1 MAKRRWSVDMRPWAA
16 DLSTREACAAAIAAR
31 PRVSSHAASF
41 RKKREGW
48 CTRGRRR
55 RATGCFTARF
65 EANSSAATALAG
77 ITGMVRTLPDG
88 RPDWSRHLTGHPT
101 VKPIALLR
109 HLVRL
114 ICPPGGLVLDPFAGS
129 GTTLEA
135 AHREGRDSIG
145 VELDAS
151 HAASITGRM
160 SGLFG

>member
-1 MAKRRWSVDMRPWAA
+1 MFYCTVCGEFFRGNG
-16 DLSTREACAAAIAAR
+16 
-31 PRVSSHAASF
+31 PRGDH
-41 RKKREGW
+41 GH
-48 CTRGRRR
+48 G
-55 RATGCFTARF
+55 
-65 EANSSAATALAG
+65 
-77 ITGMVRTLPDG
+77 RTLPDG
-88 RPDWSRHLTGHPT
+88 RPDWSHIAGHPT

-160 SGLFG
+160 HGLSG